1 MKFVGKT
8 GDSFVQPRCLSGNK
22 TGMPRLCTWFVLNF
36 ILRRHPSLPD
46 ESDCQRSTNGVS
58 VSQEKLPTRIRSAGA
73 VYRFVLSLLNNRKV
87 CSFDVIQDVRPPPPP
102 DSEVEAKRAFRG
114 SAFVTLSSVG
124 LVKQLLEDWPWPPG
138 NRPAHVA
145 NGVPAP
151 ASADVTDARKYGV
164 RVITKCRWEEL
175 RDEYLA
181 YRIQLL
187 NTIHEEERKPGATIR
202 SEPGTVEP
210 VLSSSVSDG
219 LSHSAVPQDYPRG
232 CLVFAR
238 NIHTETN
245 KTTLRKL
252 FSSAV
257 GFPQDVLDY
266 VDFNKGMNSVSLE
279 YYYSTV
285 IVD

>member
-1 MKFVGKT
+1 MNLAVNEALTAF
-8 GDSFVQPRCLSGNK
+8 RC
-22 TGMPRLCTWFVLNF
+22 T
-36 ILRRHPSLPD
+36 
-46 ESDCQRSTNGVS
+46 
-58 VSQEKLPTRIRSAGA
+58 QEKLPARIRSAGA
-73 VYRFVLSLLNNRKV
+73 VYRFVLSLLDSRKD

-102 DSEVEAKRAFRG
+102 DSEVESKRAFKG

-138 NRPAHVA
+138 NRPAHVS
-145 NGVPAP
+145 NGIPAP

-175 RDEYLA
+175 RDEYLS
-181 YRIQLL
+181 YRLQLL

-202 SEPGTVEP
+202 SEPRAVEP
-210 VLSSSVSDG
+210 ILSSSVSDG

-252 FSSAV
+252 FSSTV
-257 GFPQDVLDY
+257 GFPPDVLDY
-266 VDFNKGMNSVSLE
+266 VDFNKGMDSVSLE
-279 YYYSTV
+279 CYYSTV